1 MLPPEIEW
9 LIVMF
14 TWAEYDLQKFNPIRP
29 ADFSL
34 KKEVDWVCNNV
45 GKVPDAFLRPQVKTV
60 GGWEVPNPLR
70 VFYPFYPPC
79 LLRWPSVFQGGDEFG
94 GWTVCVQRSLFVA
107 THTYR
112 AVFRRNLNR
121 QAGLMRCNRQG
132 FVSGWNALMTKY
144 FFNSEWG
151 ELKHYERLCR
161 NETTRR
167 IANDFKLAGWL
178 EPY

>member
-79 LLRWPSVFQGGDEFG
+79 LLRWPSVFQGGDVFG

-144 FFNSEWG
+144 FFNSCSTRTG
-151 ELKHYERLCR
+151 RGNR
-161 NETTRR
+161 N
-167 IANDFKLAGWL
+167 
-178 EPY
+178 